1 MPNEGSMTFGV
12 NSRTEINVSMAHR
25 KTEKKDLP
33 DCLKVLRSIVIMSGL
48 SSICLPSTSIA
59 AKLYGNQQG
68 HLCIQRKPR
77 LPLSKLALELDKTLL
92 RHFLKKL
99 LHSSAI
105 PAESLAD
112 DLLVELD
119 CLPLRDD
126 GLLERLSNDQVRARA
141 LGVHGEVVRRAV
153 RAADTLDPAC
163 RRLDLRVPAVL
174 RVVRHLVAHVLAEAE
189 ARGVDADAREEEVDA
204 RDEVAERLVRD
215 EALVDGRADRHVL
228 DVGRARGLRVP
239 VEQRELDVSDLG
251 EARVRLVAGVDEVLD
266 LGHCE
271 LPHSEQSSAG

>member
-12 NSRTEINVSMAHR
+12 NSRTVLVSVWLIGR
-25 KTEKKDLP
+25 LKKDLP

-59 AKLYGNQQG
+59 AELYGDQQD
-68 HLCIQRKPR
+68 HPCMQRKLR
-77 LPLSKLALELDKTLL
+77 LPLSKLALELDEALL
-92 RHFLKKL
+92 RHLLKKF
-99 LHSSAI
+99 LHRSAI
-105 PAESLAD
+105 TAESLAD

-119 CLPLRDD
+119 RLPLRDD
-126 GLLERLSNDQVRARA
+126 RLLESLPDDQVRARA
-141 LGVHGEVVRRAV
+141 LGVHREVVRRAV
-153 RAADTLDPAC
+153 RAADTLDPAS

-189 ARGVDADAREEEVDA
+189 ARGVDADACEEEVDA
-204 RDEVAERLVRD
+204 RNEVAERLIRD

-239 VEQRELDVSDLG
+239 VEQRELDVPDLG
-251 EARVRLVAGVDEVLD
+251 EAGVRLVTGVDEVLD

-271 LPHSEQSSAG
+271 LAHAEQASTG